1 MHLQHHEREFESRR
15 LIAEQTQLSVFS
27 RRLAEALLKRLA
39 VHATEHAVTTV
50 DLTRLPAHVAIIM
63 DGNGRWA
70 QHRGEERPVG
80 HRHGSDSVRTIVRS
94 ARRLGIR
101 ALTLYA
107 FSEQNWQ
114 RPSFEVDALME
125 LLREF
130 LVTERE
136 EILQNNIRLTSIG
149 RTERLPARV
158 LEVLRPLEAESAS
171 NTQMTLCLA
180 LSYGGREEIAD
191 AVRSIAQLVQR
202 GELDPSNVDENLLD
216 RALPSMELGPVDL
229 LIRTGGEQRISNF
242 LLWNAAYAELVFSNK
257 LWPEFDPEELYVAI
271 ALFQTRQRR
280 FGKVIPGDVK
290 PVPHITP

>member
-1 MHLQHHEREFESRR
+1 MAR
-15 LIAEQTQLSVFS
+15 LSVFS
-27 RRLAEALLKRLA
+27 RRLTEASLKRLSP
-39 VHATEHAVTTV
+39 HATQQSVTTV

-114 RPSFEVDALME
+114 RPTFEVEALME

-130 LVTERE
+130 LLSERD

-158 LEVLRPLEAESAS
+158 LDVLRALEAESAS

-191 AVRSIAQLVQR
+191 AVRSIAMLVQR
-202 GELDPSNVDENLLD
+202 GELDASKVDETLLD
-216 RALPSMELGPVDL
+216 HALPSMELGPVDL

-242 LLWNAAYAELVFSNK
+242 LLWNAAYAELVFSTK
-257 LWPEFDPEELYVAI
+257 LWPEFDTEELHAAI
-271 ALFQTRQRR
+271 AIYQSRQRR
-280 FGKVIPGDVK
+280 FGKVIATEANPPDESK
-290 PVPHITP
+290 TAQLAP

>member
-1 MHLQHHEREFESRR
+1 MT
-15 LIAEQTQLSVFS
+15 I
-27 RRLAEALLKRLA
+27 
-39 VHATEHAVTTV
+39 V

-70 QHRGEERPVG
+70 QHRGEARPVG

-130 LVTERE
+130 LLTERE
-136 EILQNNIRLTSIG
+136 EILSNNIRLTSIG
-149 RTERLPARV
+149 RIERLPTRV
-158 LEVLRPLEAESAS
+158 LEVLRPLEAESAN

-191 AVRSIAQLVQR
+191 AVRSIAMLVQK
-202 GELDPSNVDENLLD
+202 GELDASLVDEKLLD

-257 LWPEFDPEELYVAI
+257 LWPEFDTEELHAAI
-271 ALFQTRQRR
+271 AIFQSRQRR
-280 FGKVIPGDVK
+280 FGLVIPAVEEPVK
-290 PVPHITP
+290 PAHVRP

>member
-1 MHLQHHEREFESRR
+1 
-15 LIAEQTQLSVFS
+15 
-27 RRLAEALLKRLA
+27 
-39 VHATEHAVTTV
+39 
-50 DLTRLPAHVAIIM
+50 M

-70 QHRGEERPVG
+70 QHRGEDRPVG
-80 HRHGSDSVRTIVRS
+80 HRQGSDSVRAIVRS

-130 LVTERE
+130 LLTERE
-136 EILQNNIRLTSIG
+136 EILSNNIRLTSIG
-149 RTERLPARV
+149 RTERLPERV
-158 LEVLRPLEAESAS
+158 LEVLRPLEAESAD
-171 NTQMTLCLA
+171 NKQMTLCLA

-191 AVRSIAQLVQR
+191 AVRSIAMLVQQ
-202 GELDPSNVDENLLD
+202 GKLDASLVDEKLLD

-257 LWPEFDPEELYVAI
+257 LWPEFDTEELHAAI
-271 ALFQTRQRR
+271 ATFQSRQRR
-280 FGKVIPGDVK
+280 FGLVIPPLEEPK
-290 PVPHITP
+290 TPTHVAP

>member
-1 MHLQHHEREFESRR
+1 
-15 LIAEQTQLSVFS
+15 
-27 RRLAEALLKRLA
+27 
-39 VHATEHAVTTV
+39 
-50 DLTRLPAHVAIIM
+50 M

-70 QHRGEERPVG
+70 QHRGEDRPVG
-80 HRHGSDSVRTIVRS
+80 HRQGSDSVRTIVRS

-130 LVTERE
+130 LLTERE
-136 EILQNNIRLTSIG
+136 EILSNNIRLTSIG
-149 RTERLPARV
+149 RTERLPERV
-158 LEVLRPLEAESAS
+158 LEVLRPLEAESAD
-171 NTQMTLCLA
+171 NKQMTLCLA

-191 AVRSIAQLVQR
+191 AVRSIAMLVQQ
-202 GELDPSNVDENLLD
+202 GKLDASLVDEKLLD

-257 LWPEFDPEELYVAI
+257 LWPEFDTEELHAAI
-271 ALFQTRQRR
+271 ATFQSRQRR
-280 FGKVIPGDVK
+280 FGLVIPPLEEPK
-290 PVPHITP
+290 TPTHVAP